1 MLLRRRTLA
10 GGQPGGPDARPAD
23 EPRGLVWLKQ
33 GELVRP
39 IEVRIGLSDGV
50 LTEIQ
55 AEGLAEGTPVVVGAN
70 RVDSDADATS
80 ILPHTWGESAKK

>member
-1 MLLRRRTLA
+1 MALRRRTS
-10 GGQPGGPDARPAD
+10 GKGEPGGPGSGPSD
-23 EPRGLVWLKQ
+23 EPNSLVWLKQ

-39 IEVRIGLSDGV
+39 VEVRTGLSDGV

-55 AEGLAEGTPVVVGAN
+55 ARGLAEGTQVVVGAN

-80 ILPHTWGESAKK
+80 ILPHTWSEPAKK